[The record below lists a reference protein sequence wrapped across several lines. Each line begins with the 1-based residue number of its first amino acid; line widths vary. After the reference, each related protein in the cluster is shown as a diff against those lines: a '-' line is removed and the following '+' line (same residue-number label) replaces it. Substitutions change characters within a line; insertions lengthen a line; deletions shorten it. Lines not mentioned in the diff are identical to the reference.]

1 MAAFFTTWIYAFIVY
16 LLLTAGSG
24 DVLGLWASAEIT
36 LGLGISVV
44 AALLSYPYFGREVQ
58 FRSLNPWHWLRLA
71 GYACGAFF
79 AELTK
84 ANIDVA
90 KRVITGRIRPG
101 IVEVDTGMKT
111 DRGLVMLAN
120 SITLT
125 PGTLTVD
132 VDTENRRLFVHMLQ
146 VPEGMESRE
155 TIEAKELFGLFDCPA
170 LIRRIEE

>member
-1 MAAFFTTWIYAFIVY
+1 MAAFLTTWIYAFVVY

-24 DVLGLWASAEIT
+24 DVLGLWAGAEIK
-36 LGLGISVV
+36 LGIVIGVV
-44 AALLSYPYFGREVQ
+44 AALLSFPYFGREVQ
-58 FRSLNPWHWLRLA
+58 FRSLNPLHWLKLA

-79 AELTK
+79 VEMAK
-84 ANIDVA
+84 ANVDVA
-90 KRVITGRIRPG
+90 KRVITGDIRTG
-101 IVEVDTGMKT
+101 IVEVETGMKT

-132 VDTENRRLFVHMLQ
+132 VDTATRRLFVHMLQ
-146 VPEGMESRE
+146 VPEGMESRQ
-155 TIEAKELFGLFDCPA
+155 TIDAKELFGVFDCPS